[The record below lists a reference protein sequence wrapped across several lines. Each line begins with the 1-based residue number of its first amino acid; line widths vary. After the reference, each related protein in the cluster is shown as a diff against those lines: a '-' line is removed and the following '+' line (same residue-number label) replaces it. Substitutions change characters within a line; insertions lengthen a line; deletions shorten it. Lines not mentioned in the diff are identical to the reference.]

1 VIFGSQAVLAFRDGD
16 VVKGSIYAAG
26 GATAVFGIVKADVPL
41 LERAFS
47 SARGVKGVVVKLGTV
62 AGMAVAGLL
71 ASYELFLTTQ
81 TTNPIA
87 QLSHYEEAGAL
98 PVDALVTAVPLYGAA
113 AMLGWQLGLVVAVG
127 LQSVLG
133 ALPDPLAIKIVST
146 PGSTIVFL
154 FEYVF
159 ATEIPADISNDAL
172 VRLLN
177 TLADAVRYL
186 NSLDPPEP
194 TLLLVP

>member
-1 VIFGSQAVLAFRDGD
+1 
-16 VVKGSIYAAG
+16 
-26 GATAVFGIVKADVPL
+26 
-41 LERAFS
+41 
-47 SARGVKGVVVKLGTV
+47 
-62 AGMAVAGLL
+62 
-71 ASYELFLTTQ
+71 
-81 TTNPIA
+81 
-87 QLSHYEEAGAL
+87 L